1 VKAEQTVAQV
11 TGARVSLDPQDDRIV
26 ITGQVDSAEQR
37 DAVIDIVTSL
47 LPGKQV
53 EDDLEIRIASIDS
66 SDAVTSP
73 GSQVVQASL
82 EPESDDEGEPMLPA
96 TDPVVTMDQSG
107 RLQILGGFSQTSL
120 DNVDVEPSASGMSQ
134 GDLAIEDAVQRELRE
149 DAATTG
155 LDVRV
160 RVRRGIV
167 HLTGRVAGPED
178 ADAAESVAA
187 SVPGVREV
195 VEEIEIGA

>member
-82 EPESDDEGEPMLPA
+82 EPESDDEGEPMFPA